1 MSYNRN
7 ESKWKG
13 KKGLIG
19 IIVFLL
25 LWLILSILKGLSPTA
40 LIGSIF
46 SSQEDSPEHAYTK
59 KQLYQM
65 HLSGQATI
73 DSLNGVIE
81 SHSEKYRQA
90 FINIDSESLNMRDK
104 PSLSSTIILQIPD
117 SSKVDILFYDTQ
129 EFILAGKYGK
139 WCRINYAGQE
149 GWVWGNY
156 LVEM

>member
-46 SSQEDSPEHAYTK
+46 SSQEDSPEYAYTK

-65 HLSGQATI
+65 HLSGQSTI